1 MQAVLECKNTINAT
15 SIYAMRYS
23 GATLRQ
29 IADKIGRTK
38 ERVRQIL
45 IRNYGSTKHKL
56 ISTNQLCQL
65 SGLSRNQIIKCYQN
79 NVISPVRE
87 WDTSTGHRSLWSLA
101 TVERMRV
108 YLDIPKTN
116 RLCRICHRPIPI
128 NRHRYC
134 SEQCYKESHKY
145 KYWSIEAKQRHRT
158 SMKRYKEI
166 RKQLA
171 QASVTVTFPRNE

>member
-1 MQAVLECKNTINAT
+1 MQAVAECKTTINVT

-45 IRNYGSTKHKL
+45 IKNYGSTKHKL
-56 ISTNQLCQL
+56 VSTTQLCKL
-65 SGLSRNQIIKCYQN
+65 SGLSWKRVMKLYQDSIIT
-79 NVISPVRE
+79 PVKE
-87 WDTSTGHRSLWSLA
+87 WDTNTVHYFLWSPA
-101 TVERMRV
+101 TVERIRV

-128 NRHRYC
+128 DRHCYC
-134 SEQCYKESHKY
+134 SEKCYKESHKY
-145 KYWSIEAKQRHRT
+145 KYRSVEARQRHLL
-158 SMKRYKEI
+158 SMKKYKRE

-171 QASVTVTFPRNE
+171 QAVR